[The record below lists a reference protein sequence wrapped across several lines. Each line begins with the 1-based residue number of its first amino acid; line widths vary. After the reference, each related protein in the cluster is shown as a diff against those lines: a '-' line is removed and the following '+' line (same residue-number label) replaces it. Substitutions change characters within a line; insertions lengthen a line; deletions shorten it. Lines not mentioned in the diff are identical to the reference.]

1 MSRFAGKRNSCGG
14 GGFHGSPVPSH
25 STSKKARAGPHS
37 GPAGQS
43 RQDRGHWWA
52 SSSSESSE
60 WLMQSDCISSPD
72 KPVMFSLSSNR
83 ARRGGGSSRGRT
95 AQPDFGREASEEDV
109 VIPETSGMETISE
122 TDCDHSSGDTSRE
135 TVASSTASVQKLA
148 LPLTDILVP
157 EPRPVQVTESTPIRR
172 PLSNRPHVE
181 TRWIREELIMS
192 EEEEEEEG
200 EMTCASDS
208 SGPSGSKP
216 VDGRNSGADIS
227 CQTHQLHM
235 PTDKADTDSED
246 EELVL
251 PSVTFSS
258 KRGQQK
264 GRQLSDS
271 MAAGTAQLGD
281 VVRHS
286 GSQSS
291 GKRLSRQQ
299 VGVKQLMKNSN
310 SHEASSSDADV
321 ESVDSGSDWE
331 GDPRS
336 RGQALLRSESSNL
349 SSQTQPPEAP
359 LERDESAA
367 AQNATVTCDDSPV
380 EQTQYSPSIFQQDT
394 EYLGDDDHRND
405 ENDGLHLVQI
415 AEVRSLNPGK
425 HWKQIESVDP
435 DEAEADALAVSQM
448 TSQGSGRSLRT
459 GNMELRGSSH
469 LLSLDSDM
477 TQPCVLSDLESSQAP
492 PLLSR
497 VSNVPSMLGQQVSG
511 ESIPPPLLTK
521 VSSGVVPDSCSSTS
535 DGGTWPSL
543 SASAWPA
550 LSASAWPAL
559 SASALEQVKKEKEDP
574 VSAPGSSQAEYS
586 HVYEVKREKEFA
598 GPAVS
603 VTVSLPQ
610 SDGISTHMQSL
621 KSEKTETSVPTG
633 NLTISVSMSGNDEAQ
648 ALALQGLKR
657 DLEASAEGTS
667 GHMPPLPVKVETD
680 LAASWSRTL
689 IENPAEPDNGD
700 TGSDGSQCLF
710 DNLPTH
716 PAADE
721 GGFHTGA
728 EAVQKAEVY
737 MSDAEEDVGGG
748 SLSRIKVES
757 HAGSA
762 VRSSPGRSDAGAEP
776 VGYTVEDDLI
786 VVFDSDEEEMFSS
799 LTQVTVKAEVTDDE
813 EDQWCDEI
821 SNKQLLEA
829 VDDNGCDKDS
839 GDGGC
844 YGKVPDGDA
853 DFDNAMDSDD
863 DLLVAASHD
872 LDLGQGE
879 KPHAQPE
886 KMPSVFS
893 QPTLIDEDAGDLG
906 ENEDDVYL
914 QDTLIDD
921 DAGMADEGSCD
932 KKHSMLMHDHS
943 KAAKSERVETED
955 KKGRAA
961 GDFDDDMD
969 DALYRAVTQIDSE
982 SIAPESSPPRTDSH
996 PETHQEASSLTGSN
1010 QQAQSSRLKDFQH
1023 LSFQVRAKQTARKS
1037 MQSRQVTHTGKQTA
1051 RKSMQSQHASTAN
1064 KAVQQSLRE
1073 KAARGMQQSEQ
1084 TSDIDRSK
1092 PELCLGSGSKA
1103 SHPGVTFD
1111 VVDLTME
1118 SSDEDETNRVLMNKE
1133 PSVRVKQEAVVP
1145 DQSEVSD
1152 SASEAHLA
1160 AEEEASH
1167 SHIFDGATLVDEE
1180 HLGGHDSSSDSN
1192 ASKEHEQHRS
1202 SSEKAALFDAQTL
1215 ADAAAAS
1222 GGEDEE
1228 FDMYAMPTQRD
1239 DDPYLAQTQV
1249 DHTVLSSSD
1258 SESAG
1263 GEKDRVFGER
1273 GEKRKRSD
1281 AELESDSD
1289 IEETTLKSASAE
1301 ESMGH
1306 ESLSESDSDL
1316 CMKDDDEGSTSRKQ
1330 FASESSKDTEPVTG
1344 VKPISTQEGK
1354 SAQANR
1360 TFDSARETMMNIKR
1374 RNQFVGAI
1382 EIEPQAERRRR
1393 GKKVG
1398 LKQKLCHP
1406 EDPLPIPQRDSKL
1419 QRSISSQS
1427 ADLFMDRSGSEHKAP
1442 VRSVSAEE
1450 TFPGPSTSSDR
1461 GWLGKKPDP
1470 IEPKAKSS
1478 APSSSKPQ
1486 QSRKR
1491 ARRPRDPGLSE
1502 FTKKARLEM
1511 QARQMRAIMNP
1522 ALSSE
1527 SRHRDKVLQTHPDMD
1542 TDVELPNTQEVFNLR
1557 LPLMTA
1563 TLPVS
1568 KQRLARTGE
1577 PASGSSSSSSVS
1589 NSRHLSISAAAEA
1602 ILDESEEHQNR
1613 DGKPEERDERGPE
1626 MSEKYQTKSPS
1637 HKHQKHS
1644 SQHKSTTEAAP
1655 NRPEAE
1661 SSRDKKSH
1669 GSARKEKVEEKLGH
1683 HQKSSKSEKNSHDA
1697 VEQVQSRVT
1706 NETAGES
1713 SRKSEDGHK
1722 HSHMVSFALP
1732 LLKQR
1737 FNVSLLLLIVK
1748 R

>member
-1 MSRFAGKRNSCGG
+1 
-14 GGFHGSPVPSH
+14 
-25 STSKKARAGPHS
+25 
-37 GPAGQS
+37 
-43 RQDRGHWWA
+43 
-52 SSSSESSE
+52 
-60 WLMQSDCISSPD
+60 MQSDCISSPD

-122 TDCDHSSGDTSRE
+122 TDCDHSSGDAARE
-135 TVASSTASVQKLA
+135 TAASSIASVPKLA
-148 LPLTDILVP
+148 SPLTDISVP
-157 EPRPVQVTESTPIRR
+157 EPRPAQVIESTPITR

-192 EEEEEEEG
+192 EEEEEEGG
-200 EMTCASDS
+200 EITCAGDS
-208 SGPSGSKP
+208 PGPSGSKP

-227 CQTHQLHM
+227 CQTRQLHM
-235 PTDKADTDSED
+235 PTDKADSDTGSED
-246 EELVL
+246 EELAL
-251 PSVTFSS
+251 PTVTFSS

-271 MAAGTAQLGD
+271 MAAGTARLGE

-299 VGVKQLMKNSN
+299 VGVKQSMKNSN
-310 SHEASSSDADV
+310 SHEASSSDADI

-331 GDPRS
+331 GDLPS
-336 RGQALLRSESSNL
+336 RGQALLRSESNNL

-359 LERDESAA
+359 SEGDESAA
-367 AQNATVTCDDSPV
+367 AQNATVTYDDSPV
-380 EQTQYSPSIFQQDT
+380 EHSQYSPSIFQQDT
-394 EYLGDDDHRND
+394 ECLGDDDHRND

-415 AEVRSLNPGK
+415 AEVRSLNPDK
-425 HWKQIESVDP
+425 HWKQTESVDP
-435 DEAEADALAVSQM
+435 DEAEADTLAVSPM
-448 TSQGSGRSLRT
+448 TSQGSGRSMRT
-459 GNMELRGSSH
+459 GNLESRGSSH
-469 LLSLDSDM
+469 LVSLDSDM
-477 TQPCVLSDLESSQAP
+477 TQPCALSDLESSQAP

-497 VSNVPSMLGQQVSG
+497 VSNVPSMLGQQVSD

-521 VSSGVVPDSCSSTS
+521 VSSGVVPDSCSSTT

-543 SASAWPA
+543 SASAWPSLSA
-550 LSASAWPAL
+550 SAWPSSASAWPAL
-559 SASALEQVKKEKEDP
+559 SASALGQVKKEKEAP
-574 VSAPGSSQAEYS
+574 VSVPGSSQAEYS
-586 HVYEVKREKEFA
+586 PVYKVKREKEFA
-598 GPAVS
+598 GPALS
-603 VTVSLPQ
+603 VTVSLPR
-610 SDGISTHMQSL
+610 SDGISTHTQSL
-621 KSEKTETSVPTG
+621 KSETTETSVPME
-633 NLTISVSMSGNDEAQ
+633 NLTISVSMSGNDEEQ

-657 DLEASAEGTS
+657 DLEESAEGTS
-667 GHMPPLPVKVETD
+667 GHMPLLPVKAETD
-680 LAASWSRTL
+680 LAASWSRTS
-689 IENPAEPDNGD
+689 IENPAEPDDGD
-700 TGSDGSQCLF
+700 AGSDGSQCLF

-716 PAADE
+716 PAAGE

-737 MSDAEEDVGGG
+737 VSDAEEDVGGG
-748 SLSRIKVES
+748 PLSRIKVES
-757 HAGSA
+757 HAEST
-762 VRSSPGRSDAGAEP
+762 VQSSPGRSDAGAEP
-776 VGYTVEDDLI
+776 AGYTVEDDLI

-799 LTQVTVKAEVTDDE
+799 FTQVTVKAEVTDDE
-813 EDQWCDEI
+813 ADQWCDEI
-821 SNKQLLEA
+821 SNKQLLAA
-829 VDDNGCDKDS
+829 VDDHGSDKDD
-839 GDGGC
+839 GDGDC

-853 DFDNAMDSDD
+853 DFDNAMDSAD

-893 QPTLIDEDAGDLG
+893 QPTLIDEDAGELG
-906 ENEDDVYL
+906 ENEDDAYL

-932 KKHSMLMHDHS
+932 KKYPMLMHDHS
-943 KAAKSERVETED
+943 KAAESERVETED
-955 KKGRAA
+955 EKGRAA

-969 DALYRAVTQIDSE
+969 DALYRAATQIDSE
-982 SIAPESSPPRTDSH
+982 SIVPESSPPRTDSH
-996 PETHQEASSLTGSN
+996 PGTHQEPSSLTGSSL
-1010 QQAQSSRLKDFQH
+1010 QAQSSRLKDFVH

-1064 KAVQQSLRE
+1064 KAVQQSLWE

-1084 TSDIDRSK
+1084 TSDIDHSK

-1103 SHPGVTFD
+1103 SHPGVTSD

-1118 SSDEDETNRVLMNKE
+1118 SSNEDETNRVLMNKE
-1133 PSVRVKQEAVVP
+1133 PPVRVKQEAVAP

-1180 HLGGHDSSSDSN
+1180 HLGGHDSSSDSD
-1192 ASKEHEQHRS
+1192 ASKGHEQHRS
-1202 SSEKAALFDAQTL
+1202 NSEKAALFDVQTL

-1228 FDMYAMPTQRD
+1228 FDVYAVATQRD

-1249 DHTVLSSSD
+1249 DLTVLSSSD
-1258 SESAG
+1258 SESAD
-1263 GEKDRVFGER
+1263 GEKDSVFGER
-1273 GEKRKRSD
+1273 GEKRKHSD

-1289 IEETTLKSASAE
+1289 KGETTLKSASAE
-1301 ESMGH
+1301 ESMDH

-1330 FASESSKDTEPVTG
+1330 FASESNKDTEPVTG
-1344 VKPISTQEGK
+1344 VKPTSAQEGK
-1354 SAQANR
+1354 SAQADR

-1382 EIEPQAERRRR
+1382 EIEPQEERRRR

-1406 EDPLPIPQRDSKL
+1406 EDPLPIPPRDSKL
-1419 QRSISSQS
+1419 QRSLSSQS
-1427 ADLFMDRSGSEHKAP
+1427 ADCFMDRSGSERKAP

-1478 APSSSKPQ
+1478 APSFSKPQ

-1502 FTKKARLEM
+1502 FTKKARLDM
-1511 QARQMRAIMNP
+1511 QARQMRVIMNP
-1522 ALSSE
+1522 ALSSD
-1527 SRHRDKVLQTHPDMD
+1527 SRHRDKLLQTHPDMD
-1542 TDVELPNTQEVFNLR
+1542 TDVELPNTQEVFNMR

-1577 PASGSSSSSSVS
+1577 PASRSSSSSSVS
-1589 NSRHLSISAAAEA
+1589 ESRHPSISAATEA
-1602 ILDESEEHQNR
+1602 RLDDSEEHQNR
-1613 DGKPEERDERGPE
+1613 DGKPEERDERGTG

-1637 HKHQKHS
+1637 HKHQEHS
-1644 SQHKSTTEAAP
+1644 SQHRSTTEAAP

-1669 GSARKEKVEEKLGH
+1669 SRARKEKVEEKLGH

-1697 VEQVQSRVT
+1697 VEHVQSMVT
-1706 NETAGES
+1706 KETAGES
-1713 SRKSEDGHK
+1713 SRKLEDGHK

-1737 FNVSLLLLIVK
+1737 FNASFLLLIVK
-1748 R
+1748 H